1 MCYIN
6 HICYTAQKGSYKS
19 LNLTIIMHILSF
31 EIYVY
36 KLATLCATPSFCDQ
50 TKDFSFSSAHSKR
63 GSAGRGAWLY
73 ADLCKCRA
81 TISNKKKKKIAKK
94 TKGIREPR
102 GDVWQKEMKENCA
115 LEKRPNRCQQQKC
128 KSKGVKKKMKKKMK
142 ICWIKAKIEGAK
154 SRSLPVCECLA
165 ETQNGNSSERD
176 MASSR
181 DWWSA
186 GRTRIFVLRRMP
198 AGNTAAKSGKR
209 KLYEVSESELWP
221 IFQGSLLRKEA
232 LVVALTVF
240 AAFNW
245 SH

>member
-1 MCYIN
+1 MYI
-6 HICYTAQKGSYKS
+6 K
-19 LNLTIIMHILSF
+19 
-31 EIYVY
+31 
-36 KLATLCATPSFCDQ
+36 CATPSFCDQ
-50 TKDFSFSSAHSKR
+50 TKDFSFSSAHSQNVDQQGGGR
-63 GSAGRGAWLY
+63 GSMRTY
-73 ADLCKCRA
+73 ANVAQRYP
-81 TISNKKKKKIAKK
+81 TKKKKKIAKK

-221 IFQGSLLRKEA
+221 IFQGSLLRNAALPSIEA
-232 LVVALTVF
+232 TKYCI
-240 AAFNW
+240 
-245 SH
+245 

>member
-19 LNLTIIMHILSF
+19 LNLTIMHILSF

-36 KLATLCATPSFCDQ
+36 KVRNSFVLRSNEGLFIFQCTL
-50 TKDFSFSSAHSKR
+50 SKR

-181 DWWSA
+181 D
-186 GRTRIFVLRRMP
+186 
-198 AGNTAAKSGKR
+198 
-209 KLYEVSESELWP
+209 
-221 IFQGSLLRKEA
+221 
-232 LVVALTVF
+232 
-240 AAFNW
+240 
-245 SH
+245 

>member
-1 MCYIN
+1 
-6 HICYTAQKGSYKS
+6 
-19 LNLTIIMHILSF
+19 MHILSF

-81 TISNKKKKKIAKK
+81 TISNKKKKKNCEKNKRNPRAERRCVAK
-94 TKGIREPR
+94 GNERELCT
-102 GDVWQKEMKENCA
+102 WKAAKSMSAAEMQI
-115 LEKRPNRCQQQKC
+115 KR
-128 KSKGVKKKMKKKMK
+128 SKKKKWKKKK
-142 ICWIKAKIEGAK
+142 ICWIKAKIERAK

-221 IFQGSLLRKEA
+221 IFQGSLLRKAALPSIEA
-232 LVVALTVF
+232 TKYCI
-240 AAFNW
+240 
-245 SH
+245 

>member
-1 MCYIN
+1 
-6 HICYTAQKGSYKS
+6 
-19 LNLTIIMHILSF
+19 MHILSF

-128 KSKGVKKKMKKKMK
+128 KSKGVKKKMKKKENLLDKGENRESKITLLASLWMPRRNPKWEQLRKGYGEQQGLMK
-142 ICWIKAKIEGAK
+142 C
-154 SRSLPVCECLA
+154 
-165 ETQNGNSSERD
+165 
-176 MASSR
+176 
-181 DWWSA
+181 
-186 GRTRIFVLRRMP
+186 RTHKDLCP
-198 AGNTAAKSGKR
+198 TKDASGKYSGEIRQTKVIRGQR
-209 KLYEVSESELWP
+209 KR
-221 IFQGSLLRKEA
+221 I
-232 LVVALTVF
+232 VADF
-240 AAFNW
+240 PRISSKKSSAAFNW